1 MKSTL
6 SGQQFIC
13 KLPNTAVNLKI
24 LPVMKKILLSFA
36 WGASLPEMRTV
47 ASAEAKVRTADAWVE
62 TASPSHQSL
71 SLS

>member
-47 ASAEAKVRTADAWVE
+47 ASAEA
-62 TASPSHQSL
+62 
-71 SLS
+71 